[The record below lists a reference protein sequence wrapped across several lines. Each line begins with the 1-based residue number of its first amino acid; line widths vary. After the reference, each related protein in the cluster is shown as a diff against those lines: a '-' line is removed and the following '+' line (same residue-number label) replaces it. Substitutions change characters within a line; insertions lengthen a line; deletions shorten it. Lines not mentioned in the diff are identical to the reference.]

1 MARAPLRVHP
11 FNEEQTM
18 QKARK
23 LNSPAVA
30 RSDKHNAGTT
40 PKTAPKPLD
49 EAAQRLVGGG
59 KMTPSTPRQGW

>member
-1 MARAPLRVHP
+1 
-11 FNEEQTM
+11 M

-23 LNSPAVA
+23 PITPSIA
-30 RSDKHNAGTT
+30 RSDKHSAGTT
-40 PKTAPKPLD
+40 PKTAPRPLD